1 MKDFIEKYEPSLKGK
16 YEGKR
21 KKEMKWDQET
31 FFFGNENGISLD

>member
-21 KKEMKWDQET
+21 KKEMK
-31 FFFGNENGISLD
+31 